1 MKVITLAK
9 TFPVYHP
16 RAGEPTGFAD
26 AFLSGR
32 KIHTIRANEK
42 GYYKTGDIVS
52 VRQWSGKPYAS
63 KQETLEDC
71 VSIGV
76 VPVQLIFHRGGGLSI
91 FVGKKLQSAS
101 IVAHND
107 GLSISDFC
115 AWFNPRMKP
124 DLVLDYSMIHF
135 TDFRYE

>member
-32 KIHTIRANEK
+32 KIHTIRENK
-42 GYYKTGDIVS
+42 NGYYNDGDIVS

-63 KQETLEDC
+63 KQETLEDGGR
-71 VSIGV
+71 IGV
-76 VPVQLIFHRGGGLSI
+76 VPVQLIFHPGGGLSV
-91 FVGKKLQSAS
+91 FVDRKLQSVS

-107 GLSISDFC
+107 GLDISDFC
-115 AWFNPRMKP
+115 AWFNPRR
-124 DLVLDYSMIHF
+124 LQNLTLNYSLIHF
-135 TDFRYE
+135 TDFRYQ